1 MAKDFGIP
9 VWEGCN
15 KKRDELE
22 KEYELI
28 EEERKSIR
36 LQREVL
42 NQREDMLRAQIK
54 ELRKREVNNVL
65 DFVRSYKDCL
75 DNSYIDTILCHCQNT
90 LNGNIDGTFVHFED
104 PRDKKE

>member
-1 MAKDFGIP
+1 MAKVFEIP
-9 VWEGCN
+9 VWEVCN

-36 LQREVL
+36 LQREAL
-42 NQREDMLRAQIK
+42 NHREGMLRTQVK

-65 DFVRSYKDCL
+65 GFVRSYKDYL
-75 DNSYIDTILCHCQNT
+75 DNGYIDRILCHCQNT
-90 LNGNIDGTFVHFED
+90 LYGNIDGTFVHFED
-104 PRDKKE
+104 PRDKKD